1 MAEKMLSKVLW
12 GPASS
17 ASKKCVTELDL
28 VTVGWGLVSTRPQQ
42 RLDHVFLEISG
53 QEGKARKG
61 GKKEADNVCVKS
73 SWKSES

>member
-42 RLDHVFLEISG
+42 RLDHVFL
-53 QEGKARKG
+53 
-61 GKKEADNVCVKS
+61 
-73 SWKSES
+73 